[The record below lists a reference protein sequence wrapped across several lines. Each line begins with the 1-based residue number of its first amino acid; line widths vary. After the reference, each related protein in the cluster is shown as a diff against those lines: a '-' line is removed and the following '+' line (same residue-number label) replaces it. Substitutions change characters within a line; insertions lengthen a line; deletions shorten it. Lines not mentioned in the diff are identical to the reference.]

1 MLNIPIIAS
10 SKRFLFPKDHE
21 SQATRDE
28 EVELEMREGPSS
40 GYRPSFNADDA
51 ILKKNSDQV
60 DLDASKLTNVTS
72 RVLNTPEASLIYD
85 DDREF
90 PDGGIQ
96 AWLVVFGAFMGLV
109 PVFGL
114 INSLGAIESYI
125 SKHQLEKISS
135 STTSWIF
142 SLYLAISFLS
152 CILSGGYFDR
162 NGSIGLMCI
171 GTIIYTG
178 GLFALANCKSV
189 WQFILAFSVC
199 LSLIHI

>member
-1 MLNIPIIAS
+1 MLNIPIIAN
-10 SKRFLFPKDHE
+10 SKRFLFSKDHE
-21 SQATRDE
+21 AQSTRDHD
-28 EVELEMREGPSS
+28 VELETREGPSS
-40 GYRPSFNADDA
+40 GYNPNFNAEDA

-60 DLDASKLTNVTS
+60 DLDVNKLTNVTS

-90 PDGGIQ
+90 PDGGLK

-125 SKHQLEKISS
+125 SKHQLANISS
-135 STTSWIF
+135 STISWIF

-162 NGSIGLMCI
+162 NGSIGLMCT
-171 GTIIYTG
+171 GTVIY
-178 GLFALANCKSV
+178 
-189 WQFILAFSVC
+189 